1 MSDEQHQPVPT
12 VRSRLAGVLS
22 DDRVTEHLGNATLR
36 LDGQIVV
43 DLDMPAP
50 AGTRIIITALEGYG
64 DTGHFPWRGSG
75 VC

>member
-22 DDRVTEHLGNATLR
+22 EDRVSEHLGDATLR

-50 AGTRIIITALEGYG
+50 AGTHLIIAALEGYA
-64 DTGHFPWRGSG
+64 DH
-75 VC
+75 